1 MYKHQY
7 LDRFPNFLAMRKIK
21 ESDKHLEAKL
31 YLLYLL
37 TMICKAKVSSKNIYM
52 YLCFA
57 FIARFKSHKKWPH
70 LSTKLS
76 IHGIL
81 KRVRERTA
89 ALPDNL
95 SSNPMPS
102 GSMISTILI
111 KKFLLFSIF
120 YSC

>member
-1 MYKHQY
+1 MC
-7 LDRFPNFLAMRKIK
+7 F
-21 ESDKHLEAKL
+21 AKL
-31 YLLYLL
+31 YLFYLL
-37 TMICKAKVSSKNIYM
+37 TKICKAKVSSKNIYMYM